1 MKKFCLKIG
10 IGVVVIITAA
20 ILSLVALNVAVNI
33 KDNSYKNLFNNNQP
47 AIEQPAAQTPA
58 E

>member
-10 IGVVVIITAA
+10 IFVVAIISIA
-20 ILSLVALNVAVNI
+20 ILGLVALNAAVNL
-33 KDNSYKNLFNNNQP
+33 KNGEYKNLFNNNQP
-47 AIEQPAAQTPA
+47 AIEQTAEQTLA